1 MNSRRQ
7 LELLIGVGLLV
18 AVLVATASLAY
29 RNITH
34 MRADANLVTHTH
46 QVLDELSQ
54 LYATVQGAESGQR
67 GFLITGEES
76 YLVPYRNAAEQAR
89 EQLRRLRDLTSD
101 NPAQQKRLAGL
112 TQTVESRFTAL
123 GKSLDIRRK
132 QGLEAARQVILTGE
146 GQSHMRQI

>member
-29 RNITH
+29 RNITQ

-54 LYATVQGAESGQR
+54 LYATVRGAESGQR
-67 GFLITGEES
+67 GFLITGENS
-76 YLVPYRNAAEQAR
+76 YLAPYRSAAEESR
-89 EQLRRLRDLTSD
+89 EHIRRLRELTSD
-101 NPAQQKRLAGL
+101 NPAQQKRLAEL
-112 TQTVESRFTAL
+112 TKAVEVRFTAL
-123 GKSLDIRRK
+123 AENLDVQRT
-132 QGLEAARQVILTGE
+132 QGAEAARQQILTGE
-146 GQSHMRQI
+146 GQTYM